1 MNGYNQGDENFI
13 SWVHR
18 ESSPDKLSEFPLEY
32 GDVPERKMKFWEKLQ
47 SINSDLEVLEEK
59 VTQYF
64 NQIDTANGDVPEQIQ
79 RQFHPACI
87 KFRDQLI
94 STIKDL
100 RLANLNL
107 YNQADITP
115 EWERQRSDLLTETKA
130 LSDYV
135 EKICPIRQHDASTS
149 STESTG
155 SPIFASLDAIQEA
168 NDNYVKAQ
176 PSLSKMQKAK
186 QIGKLAL
193 VFGIAALA
201 IAGAAVLSA
210 ATFGAFAPAIALGG
224 TSAGLALV
232 GAGGI
237 GAVGSLSSV
246 AGLDMAL
253 RNPMKSEA
261 QKQAQQLSSS
271 ACAFQSV
278 LSQRDNTKPHVD
290 VSMSVDATA

>member
-1 MNGYNQGDENFI
+1 MNGSYQEHDKLI

-18 ESSPDKLSEFPLEY
+18 ESIPDRLSRFPLE
-32 GDVPERKMKFWEKLQ
+32 DNVPERKTEFWERLQ
-47 SINSDLEVLEEK
+47 SINSDLEVLEKK
-59 VTQYF
+59 VKQYF
-64 NQIDTANGDVPEQIQ
+64 DQIDAVNGDVPEQTK

-87 KFRDQLI
+87 RFRDQLI
-94 STIKDL
+94 STITKL
-100 RLANLNL
+100 KLTNLEL
-107 YNQADITP
+107 YNQAEITS
-115 EWERQRSDLLTETKA
+115 EWARQRSDLLTETKA

-135 EKICPIRQHDASTS
+135 EKICPIRQHDANTS

-201 IAGAAVLSA
+201 IAGAAVLIA
-210 ATFGAFAPAIALGG
+210 ASFGAFAPAIAIGG

-237 GAVGSLSSV
+237 GTVGSFFSF

-278 LSQRDNTKPHVD
+278 LSQSDNTTLD
-290 VSMSVDATA
+290 VGVVDATA

>member
-18 ESSPDKLSEFPLEY
+18 ESSPDKLSEFPLANH
-32 GDVPERKMKFWEKLQ
+32 VPQRKMKFWGKLQ
-47 SINSDLEVLEEK
+47 KINSDLVVLEEK
-59 VTQYF
+59 VAQYF

-79 RQFHPACI
+79 RQFHPTCI

-107 YNQADITP
+107 YNQAEITP

-135 EKICPIRQHDASTS
+135 EKICPMRQHDANTS
-149 STESTG
+149 STEPTG
-155 SPIFASLDAIQEA
+155 SPIVASLDAIQEA
-168 NDNYVKAQ
+168 NDSYVKAQ
-176 PSLSKMQKAK
+176 TSLSKMQKAK

-201 IAGAAVLSA
+201 CVGVGAIICLASCGLFGVPGMVAGFMGVLGL
-210 ATFGAFAPAIALGG
+210 GAFV
-224 TSAGLALV
+224 TSSKMNKAWDLVVNTARSNPLKSQPQKRASQLA
-232 GAGGI
+232 
-237 GAVGSLSSV
+237 
-246 AGLDMAL
+246 
-253 RNPMKSEA
+253 K
-261 QKQAQQLSSS
+261 S
-271 ACAFQSV
+271 ACVFQV
-278 LSQRDNTKPHVD
+278 QCNQKDNAAPNID
-290 VSMSVDATA
+290 VSIPANASA